1 MKRATISETK
11 NRLSSLLEHVKRGGE
26 VLILD
31 RKVPVARIVP
41 VAKLG
46 PRDIDSRLA
55 ELERR
60 GVVRLPK
67 RRPDPK
73 LLNRLGPPPKAS
85 GDILTAL
92 LAEREEGW

>member
-31 RKVPVARIVP
+31 RKIPVARIVP
-41 VAKLG
+41 IAKVG
-46 PRDIDSRLA
+46 PRDVESRLA
-55 ELERR
+55 DLERR

-67 RRPDPK
+67 KRPDPR
-73 LLNRLGPPPKAS
+73 LLDKLGPPPKAN
-85 GDILTAL
+85 GDILATL
-92 LAEREEGW
+92 LAEREEGL